1 MAFNVAKCKVMH
13 VGRNNPEYDYTMRGV
28 KLGKTDEEKDIGVT
42 ITKNL
47 KPSVQCEK
55 AEGRAMAILNQ
66 IRRNFHYRDRH
77 TFVRLYKQYVR
88 PHLEFASSSC
98 SPWLAG
104 DIEKIE
110 KVQEKAVKMVAGLK
124 SKEYKEKCSELG
136 LETLEQRRMKQDMSL
151 VHKLTREGQYVPLLE
166 PVRRDGNGARTRQA
180 ASAHCLAVQ
189 YARTDIRKHS
199 FAVRV
204 VEGWNRLPDQVKT
217 TASKDALKRMLQ
229 TKATS

>member
-110 KVQEKAVKMVAGLK
+110 KVQEKAVNMVAGLK
-124 SKEYKEKCSELG
+124 SKFQR
-136 LETLEQRRMKQDMSL
+136 EQRK
-151 VHKLTREGQYVPLLE
+151 
-166 PVRRDGNGARTRQA
+166 
-180 ASAHCLAVQ
+180 VQ
-189 YARTDIRKHS
+189 
-199 FAVRV
+199 
-204 VEGWNRLPDQVKT
+204 
-217 TASKDALKRMLQ
+217 
-229 TKATS
+229 